1 MSMEWFEEVQT
12 SGLEASSLLQQGD
25 IIVGCN
31 ILIPG
36 KECYLGTLSE
46 NDIEIDMSFST
57 IDVIILSQSCDLSNE
72 KIDSI
77 ILCPIIPLRK
87 LIEEDQNFKSSKYRE
102 QLRQG
107 NVPSFHL
114 LEKIRFGENLD
125 EEFYVVNFKHI
136 YSVPKDYLKAL
147 LGSREKEKRLRLKSP
162 YVEHLSQSFARY
174 FMRVGLPS
182 SIDADEI
189 KHLYKK

>member
-1 MSMEWFEEVQT
+1 MDWFEEVQT
-12 SGLEASSLLQQGD
+12 SELEASGLLQQGD

-46 NDIEIDMSFST
+46 NDIEIDVSFST
-57 IDVIILSQSCDLSNE
+57 VDVIILSQSCDLSNE

-87 LIEEDQNFKSSKYRE
+87 LVEDDQNFRSSKYRE

-107 NVPSFHL
+107 NVPSYHL
-114 LEKIRFGENLD
+114 LEKIR
-125 EEFYVVNFKHI
+125 
-136 YSVPKDYLKAL
+136 
-147 LGSREKEKRLRLKSP
+147 LGKTLMRSFMSL
-162 YVEHLSQSFARY
+162 VLSIFIQFRK
-174 FMRVGLPS
+174 
-182 SIDADEI
+182 II
-189 KHLYKK
+189 